1 MRLQK
6 LYQVPNFDADNAV
19 YLAEWVYDNYQ
30 WEDLDTIMI
39 VLKSPPPTQDE
50 RGNTE
55 SNWRLTPD
63 RIQRWMAVIL
73 EKKAADREAEHQK
86 MKNSESK
93 EPLPEVNYEEFKKRL
108 AEGNAL
114 REVKSDPW
122 LKGDDAYSKF
132 RADRLR
138 QEMLR
143 NKPDTQNQDGNDGT
157 T

>member
-19 YLAEWVYDNYQ
+19 YLAEWTYDNYQ
-30 WEDLDTIMI
+30 WEDLDTIMT
-39 VLKSPPPTQDE
+39 VLKNPPPTQDE

-63 RIQRWMAVIL
+63 RIQRWMAIIL
-73 EKKAADREAEHQK
+73 DKKAAEREAEHNK
-86 MKNSESK
+86 LKAVSNEKLPDVDYES
-93 EPLPEVNYEEFKKRL
+93 FRKRL
-108 AEGNAL
+108 EEGTAL

-132 RADRLR
+132 RAQRLK
-138 QEMLR
+138 ESISSEIKS
-143 NKPDTQNQDGNDGT
+143 KPEND
-157 T
+157 